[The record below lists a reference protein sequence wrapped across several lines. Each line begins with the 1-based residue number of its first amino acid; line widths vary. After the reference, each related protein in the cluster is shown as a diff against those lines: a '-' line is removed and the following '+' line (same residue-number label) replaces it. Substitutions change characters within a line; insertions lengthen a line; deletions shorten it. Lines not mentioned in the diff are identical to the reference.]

1 MTSPRNRH
9 CPLAKTTGSGCEGV
23 MWAKIGKVVAV
34 LAGCIGEI
42 AQGAG
47 LGLQNR
53 KPGRVGFVL
62 VQAT

>member
-1 MTSPRNRH
+1 
-9 CPLAKTTGSGCEGV
+9 